1 MIGAVG
7 EVEGSVGVSRG
18 FFLKLA
24 TEDDWS
30 FVIKLHA
37 LVEAAL
43 THLLTVASHNPTL
56 DKVYA
61 LLDTSDTKK
70 GKLAFVREMGLLG
83 ENYRRYVVSLS
94 QVRNRFIHDVRNV
107 GSTLEAY
114 VASLD
119 PNQRSAFVR
128 DVSLGYD
135 RNMEVGGK
143 QVPLQQFVRE
153 NPKYGFWLGGLDLL
167 SDIYIQKERVSLEA
181 RYAKF
186 ARELAEA
193 SYRHAVAP
201 LLIKAT
207 GEK

>member
-1 MIGAVG
+1 M
-7 EVEGSVGVSRG
+7 
-18 FFLKLA
+18 KLA

-43 THLLTVASHNPTL
+43 THLLTVASHKPTL

-70 GKLAFVREMGLLG
+70 GKLAFAREMGLLG
-83 ENYRRYVVSLS
+83 DNYRRYVVSLS
-94 QVRNRFIHDVRNV
+94 QVRNKFIHDVRNV
-107 GSTLEAY
+107 GSTLETY
-114 VASLD
+114 MASLD
-119 PNQRSAFVR
+119 ANQISAFVR

-135 RNMEVGGK
+135 RNMEVSGK

-153 NPKYGFWLGGLDLL
+153 NLKYGFWLGALDLL
-167 SDIYIQKERVSLEA
+167 SDIYIQKERVSLET
-181 RYAKF
+181 RYTKF

-193 SYRHAVAP
+193 SHRRAIAP
-201 LLIKAT
+201 LLIKRR
-207 GEK
+207 EDE